1 MAGSLLLAALKR
13 QMSSV
18 TQRNGIW
25 GPLMKMPLQRP
36 SFVEPLQRPLTNGQP
51 PQRMGGI
58 KGGLDSSPQGDFF
71 ELPCVLCSFSVPFCN
86 NLLQV
91 SL

>member
-1 MAGSLLLAALKR
+1 MEIL
-13 QMSSV
+13 SV
-18 TQRNGIW
+18 KPSDTQRNGIW

-36 SFVEPLQRPLTNGQP
+36 SFVEPLQRPLTKGQP
-51 PQRMGGI
+51 PQKMGGI
-58 KGGLDSSPQGDFF
+58 NGGLDSSPQGGFF
-71 ELPCVLCSFSVPFCN
+71 ELPCVLCSFSVRFCD